1 MPGVQKKT
9 RAIHDIRADFYAN
22 KSSAKERRGDQ
33 GRTGRSLETTAGN
46 KRQKNIGDENMKAKA
61 KAKTQSEGRKGI
73 KSDHTK
79 LNDAMDKQM
88 KNIAKAVKEVEKTR
102 KTMTISETKLGVTL
116 VISKEDCE
124 KLGLAGNMTTKEA
137 IKELKKKL
145 GLRD

>member
-1 MPGVQKKT
+1 MQQMRKRNVLPGRNRRMPGVQKKT

-61 KAKTQSEGRKGI
+61 KTQSEGRKGI
-73 KSDHTK
+73 KSDH
-79 LNDAMDKQM
+79 N
-88 KNIAKAVKEVEKTR
+88 NVEKKQR